1 MIDHKTNDIS
11 RLGMWGMCMQDAPLG
26 IRDSEIL
33 HLRVGFAS
41 HWLIMIR

>member
-26 IRDSEIL
+26 IRDSEIFPFARGF
-33 HLRVGFAS
+33 RVNLTN
-41 HWLIMIR
+41 HD

>member
-33 HLRVGFAS
+33 NLRVDFAS
-41 HWLIMIR
+41 NRLTMIR